1 MSSGPGADS
10 VGAAQAVR
18 WAMRSR
24 GGSRRAVMR

>member
-18 WAMRSR
+18 WAARSC
-24 GGSRRAVMR
+24 GGSYGVVMR